1 MQACSV
7 NNKCNPNW
15 PSWTD
20 ISGHRNCDVYAVS
33 FFPRHSKKLNKL
45 ENIFSSVQCGV
56 PHADMVVDGI
66 VPGET
71 LKDTEEMAFLHQ
83 TALNVVAHHESY

>member
-1 MQACSV
+1 M
-7 NNKCNPNW
+7 
-15 PSWTD
+15 
-20 ISGHRNCDVYAVS
+20 
-33 FFPRHSKKLNKL
+33 KL

-66 VPGET
+66 VPGVT

-83 TALNVVAHHESY
+83 TALNVVVPHESY